1 MVTPYTPA
9 SPTSEP
15 TMLTDLVAGSSERKL
30 GTGFPFVK
38 VSESVS
44 SSVPGHA
51 GLGKYSSISTEI
63 SGSDKL

>member
-1 MVTPYTPA
+1 
-9 SPTSEP
+9 
-15 TMLTDLVAGSSERKL
+15 MLTDLVAESRVRKL
-30 GTGFPFVK
+30 GTGSPFVK